1 MPKAEDITQLYLK
14 LRRNLARSVADMV
27 PPKEVEDIVQ
37 EAYVRVCQVGKS
49 RGIRTPRSYLYRIV
63 RNLALDYLKCSE
75 SRLADRL
82 DQDFDNGIRNDLL
95 FSDDTLER
103 ATSDEDFGHFCEAV
117 RLLPVQVRR
126 AFVLKKVYGY
136 SQREIARE
144 MRLSEST
151 VEKHI
156 ALGIKRCAYYMQQF
170 DWGETRTSKR
180 SGDTVSQ
187 TASATEPHP

>member
-1 MPKAEDITQLYLK
+1 MAKAEEITQLYLR
-14 LRRNLARSVADMV
+14 LRRHLVRSVADIV

-37 EAYVRVCQVGKS
+37 EAYVRVCQVGKNRS
-49 RGIRTPRSYLYRIV
+49 IRTPRSYLYKVV

-82 DQDFDNGIRNDLL
+82 DQDFDNGICNDGFLP
-95 FSDDTLER
+95 DDTFEQ
-103 ATSDEDFGHFCEAV
+103 ATSEEEFGHFCEAV
-117 RLLPVQVRR
+117 RLLPVQARR

-144 MRLSEST
+144 MRLSENT

-170 DWGETRTSKR
+170 DWGVARTSKR
-180 SGDTVSQ
+180 SGGTTSEA
-187 TASATEPHP
+187 ASTMESCP